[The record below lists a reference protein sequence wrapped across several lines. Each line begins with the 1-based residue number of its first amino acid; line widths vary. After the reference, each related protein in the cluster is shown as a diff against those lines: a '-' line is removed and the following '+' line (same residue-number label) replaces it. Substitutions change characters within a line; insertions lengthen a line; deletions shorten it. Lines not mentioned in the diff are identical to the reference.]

1 MRYLSKVEN
10 FLFVLEMKTHSA
22 KGVPLERMPV
32 IVIVNA
38 FSQRKYPL
46 CRMHMCV
53 CEHKIATSYGGLV
66 DFSMVF
72 ASTIFN
78 EKKTW
83 NRMPALV
90 WVSVHMYFNKRS
102 VNTKYATWKA
112 EKEGKTSTTKV
123 HSHTHTHA
131 HIFWGVWYIII
142 WLPCTT
148 TWQHAVHLILCLVS
162 TLTKYFYSIKAIEGW
177 IGWESKCA
185 LKKWAQHYHGT
196 ACNVALFEKKRQ
208 NYTEFIV

>member
-1 MRYLSKVEN
+1 MRYLNKVEN

-78 EKKTW
+78 EKK
-83 NRMPALV
+83 NLKPHAC
-90 WVSVHMYFNKRS
+90 
-102 VNTKYATWKA
+102 
-112 EKEGKTSTTKV
+112 TSM
-123 HSHTHTHA
+123 S
-131 HIFWGVWYIII
+131 
-142 WLPCTT
+142 
-148 TWQHAVHLILCLVS
+148 
-162 TLTKYFYSIKAIEGW
+162 E
-177 IGWESKCA
+177 CA
-185 LKKWAQHYHGT
+185 YVL
-196 ACNVALFEKKRQ
+196 
-208 NYTEFIV
+208 

>member
-1 MRYLSKVEN
+1 MEN

-90 WVSVHMYFNKRS
+90 WVWVY
-102 VNTKYATWKA
+102 V
-112 EKEGKTSTTKV
+112 
-123 HSHTHTHA
+123 
-131 HIFWGVWYIII
+131 
-142 WLPCTT
+142 L
-148 TWQHAVHLILCLVS
+148 
-162 TLTKYFYSIKAIEGW
+162 
-177 IGWESKCA
+177 
-185 LKKWAQHYHGT
+185 
-196 ACNVALFEKKRQ
+196 
-208 NYTEFIV
+208 